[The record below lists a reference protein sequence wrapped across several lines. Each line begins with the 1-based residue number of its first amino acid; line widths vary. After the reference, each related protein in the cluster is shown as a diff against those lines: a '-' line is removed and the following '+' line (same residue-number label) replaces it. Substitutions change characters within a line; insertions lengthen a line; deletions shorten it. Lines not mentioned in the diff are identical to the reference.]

1 VKRLLKVLLV
11 LVVLVV
17 LVVLAGIVVAFSIDG
32 IAKSSIEDGA
42 SSALGVKT
50 SVRDMD
56 VAIMGGECKLEGLQ
70 VANPQGFRG
79 DHFLTLDT
87 GRVVVSLGSLLEE
100 QVVIPTLYLA
110 DIDVKLEM
118 KDGKTNY
125 SVILDNI
132 SKSKPEKRPGEGEG
146 KKFVINDTSIRNVSV
161 DLDMVPAGG
170 ELTKLMLK
178 IPEIRLK
185 EIGSGS
191 GKGVVISE
199 LTAIIVRA
207 ILEAVA
213 KKGAGQIPATILAD
227 LEAGLEQVHILG
239 DLGIKLIGEAVKDPK
254 SAVEKASKE
263 AGKALEGILK
273 KADEPAPAK

>member
-1 VKRLLKVLLV
+1 MKRLLKVLLV

-17 LVVLAGIVVAFSIDG
+17 IAGIVVAFSMDG
-32 IAKSSIEDGA
+32 IAKSSIENGA
-42 SSALGVKT
+42 TSALGVKT

-56 VAIMGGECKLEGLQ
+56 VAIIGGECKLEGLQ

-79 DHFLTLDT
+79 DHFLTLET
-87 GRVVVSLGSLLEE
+87 GRVVVSLGSLLEK
-100 QVVIPTLYLA
+100 QVVIPTLDLA

-125 SVILDNI
+125 SVILENL
-132 SKSKPEKRPGEGEG
+132 SKSKPEKKPAEDEG
-146 KKFVINDTSIRNVSV
+146 KKFIINDTSIRNVSV

-170 ELTKLMLK
+170 ELTKLTLK

-199 LTAIIVRA
+199 LSGIIVRA

-227 LEAGLEQVHILG
+227 LETGLEQVRILG
-239 DLGIKLIGEAVKDPK
+239 DLGIELIDEAVKDPK
-254 SAVEKASKE
+254 TAVEKASKE
-263 AGKALEGILK
+263 AGKALEEILK
-273 KADEPAPAK
+273 KPDEPAPAKAK

>member
-1 VKRLLKVLLV
+1 MKRLLKVLLV

-17 LVVLAGIVVAFSIDG
+17 IAGIVVAFSMDG
-32 IAKSSIEDGA
+32 IAKSSIENGA
-42 SSALGVKT
+42 TSALGVKT

-56 VAIMGGECKLEGLQ
+56 VAIIGGECKLEGLQ

-79 DHFLTLDT
+79 DHFLTLET
-87 GRVVVSLGSLLEE
+87 GRVVVSLGSLLEK
-100 QVVIPTLYLA
+100 QVVIPTLDLA

-125 SVILDNI
+125 SVILENL
-132 SKSKPEKRPGEGEG
+132 SKSKPEKKPAEDEG
-146 KKFVINDTSIRNVSV
+146 KKFIINDTSIRNVSV

-170 ELTKLMLK
+170 ELTKLTLK

-199 LTAIIVRA
+199 LSGIIVRA

-227 LEAGLEQVHILG
+227 LETGLAQVRILG
-239 DLGIKLIGEAVKDPK
+239 DLGIELIDEAVKDPK
-254 SAVEKASKE
+254 TAVEKASKE
-263 AGKALEGILK
+263 TGKALEEILK
-273 KADEPAPAK
+273 KPDEPAPAKAK

>member
-1 VKRLLKVLLV
+1 MKRLLKVLLV

-17 LVVLAGIVVAFSIDG
+17 IAGIVVAFSMDG
-32 IAKSSIEDGA
+32 IAKSSIENGA
-42 SSALGVKT
+42 TSALGVKT

-56 VAIMGGECKLEGLQ
+56 VAIIGGECKLEGLQ

-79 DHFLTLDT
+79 DHFLTLET
-87 GRVVVSLGSLLEE
+87 GRVVVSLGSLLEK
-100 QVVIPTLYLA
+100 QVVIPTLDLA

-125 SVILDNI
+125 SVILENL
-132 SKSKPEKRPGEGEG
+132 SKSKPEKKPAEDEG
-146 KKFVINDTSIRNVSV
+146 KKFIINDTSIRNVSV

-170 ELTKLMLK
+170 ELTKLTLK

-199 LTAIIVRA
+199 LSGIIVRA

-227 LEAGLEQVHILG
+227 LETGLEHVRILG
-239 DLGIKLIGEAVKDPK
+239 DLGIELIDEAVKDPK
-254 SAVEKASKE
+254 TAVEKASKE
-263 AGKALEGILK
+263 AGKALEEILK
-273 KADEPAPAK
+273 KPDEPAPAKAK

>member
-1 VKRLLKVLLV
+1 MKRLLKVLLV

-17 LVVLAGIVVAFSIDG
+17 IAGIVVAFSMDG
-32 IAKSSIEDGA
+32 IAKSSIENGA
-42 SSALGVKT
+42 TSALGVKT

-56 VAIMGGECKLEGLQ
+56 VAIIGGECKLEGLQ

-79 DHFLTLDT
+79 DHFLTLET
-87 GRVVVSLGSLLEE
+87 GRVVVSLGSLLEK
-100 QVVIPTLYLA
+100 QVVIPTLDLA

-125 SVILDNI
+125 SVILENL
-132 SKSKPEKRPGEGEG
+132 SKSKPEKKPAEDEG
-146 KKFVINDTSIRNVSV
+146 KKFIINDTSIRNVSV

-170 ELTKLMLK
+170 ELTKLTLK

-199 LTAIIVRA
+199 LSGIIVRA

-227 LEAGLEQVHILG
+227 LETGLEHVRILG
-239 DLGIKLIGEAVKDPK
+239 DLGIELIDEAVKDPK
-254 SAVEKASKE
+254 TAVEKASKE
-263 AGKALEGILK
+263 TGKALEEILK
-273 KADEPAPAK
+273 KPDEPAPAKAK

>member
-1 VKRLLKVLLV
+1 MKRLLKVLLV

-17 LVVLAGIVVAFSIDG
+17 IAGIVVAFSMDG
-32 IAKSSIEDGA
+32 IAKSSIENGA
-42 SSALGVKT
+42 TSALGVKT
-50 SVRDMD
+50 SFRDMD
-56 VAIMGGECKLEGLQ
+56 VAIIGGECKLEGLQ

-79 DHFLTLDT
+79 DHFLTLET
-87 GRVVVSLGSLLEE
+87 GRVVVSLGSLLEK
-100 QVVIPTLYLA
+100 QVVIPTLDLA

-125 SVILDNI
+125 SVILENL
-132 SKSKPEKRPGEGEG
+132 SKSKPEKKPAEDEG
-146 KKFVINDTSIRNVSV
+146 KKFIINDTSIRNVSV

-170 ELTKLMLK
+170 ELTKLTLK

-199 LTAIIVRA
+199 LSGIIVRA

-227 LEAGLEQVHILG
+227 LETGLAQVRILG
-239 DLGIKLIGEAVKDPK
+239 DLGIELIDEAVKDPK
-254 SAVEKASKE
+254 TAVEKASKE
-263 AGKALEGILK
+263 TGKALEEILK
-273 KADEPAPAK
+273 KPDEPAPAKAK